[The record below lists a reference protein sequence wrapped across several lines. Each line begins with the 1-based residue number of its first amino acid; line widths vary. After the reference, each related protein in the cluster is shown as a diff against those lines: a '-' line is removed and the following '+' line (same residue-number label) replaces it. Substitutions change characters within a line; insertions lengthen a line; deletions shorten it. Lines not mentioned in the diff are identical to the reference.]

1 MTLIHDKNA
10 LKAGNDMIAL
20 ESQVDEAIVFMNS
33 ILLNLESL
41 RVSMM
46 NDDEFLQDEID
57 EVQTALENSR
67 QKIKDYANGLR

>member
-1 MTLIHDKNA
+1 MTLIHDKNL
-10 LKAGNDMIAL
+10 LKAANDMIAF

-46 NDDEFLQDEID
+46 NDEEFSQDEID
-57 EVQTALENSR
+57 EVQTASVNSR
-67 QKIKDYANGLR
+67 QKIKDYANSL

>member
-46 NDDEFLQDEID
+46 NDDEFSQDEID
-57 EVQTALENSR
+57 EVQTSLVNSR
-67 QKIKDYANGLR
+67 QKIKDHANGLR